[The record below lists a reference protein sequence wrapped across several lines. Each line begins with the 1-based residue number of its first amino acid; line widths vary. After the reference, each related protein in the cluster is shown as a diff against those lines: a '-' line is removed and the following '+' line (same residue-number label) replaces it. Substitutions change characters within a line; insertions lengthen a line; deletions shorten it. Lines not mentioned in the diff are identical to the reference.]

1 MSRASLETAIP
12 PATPIVLDTSVVLA
26 YLNGN
31 EAVSPAASIVVDDFV
46 RTARNE
52 ATISAL
58 TVTETLVRPLNVG
71 ARELATAEAFMM
83 HFPGLQVEDIDYSIA
98 REAGRLRASTGLS
111 TPDAII
117 IATASAREIPIVVA
131 NDEHWAKAV
140 AAEPSLVLCHL
151 DAHVPI

>member
-58 TVTETLVRPLNVG
+58 TVTETLVRPFNVG
-71 ARELATAEAFMM
+71 ARELATAEAFLM

-151 DAHVPI
+151 DAHVAI